1 MIGYHT
7 QNNMM
12 NEKEL
17 EELRYDVAHYL
28 LSKMSKG
35 SQFQY
40 ALDRMLQLCDHY
52 DEEELKKILSE
63 SKTDMKNHLK
73 KKTKGGGF

>member
-1 MIGYHT
+1 MT
-7 QNNMM
+7 EN
-12 NEKEL
+12 EL

-40 ALDRMLQLCDHY
+40 ALDRMIQLCNHY
-52 DEEELKKILSE
+52 DEEGLKEILSE
-63 SKTDMKNHLK
+63 SKPDMKNHLK
-73 KKTKGGGF
+73 KKKNKGGGFL

>member
-1 MIGYHT
+1 
-7 QNNMM
+7 M

-28 LSKMSKG
+28 LSKMNKG

-40 ALDRMLQLCDHY
+40 ALDKMLQLCDHY
-52 DEEELKKILSE
+52 DEKELKEILSE
-63 SKTDMKNHLK
+63 SSKTNMKNHLRK
-73 KKTKGGGF
+73 KKTRGGGF

>member
-1 MIGYHT
+1 
-7 QNNMM
+7 M

-40 ALDRMLQLCDHY
+40 ALDRMIQLCALY
-52 DEEELKKILSE
+52 DEERLKALLPKP
-63 SKTDMKNHLK
+63 K
-73 KKTKGGGF
+73 KKSKGGF

>member
-1 MIGYHT
+1 MGE
-7 QNNMM
+7 N
-12 NEKEL
+12 EL

-28 LSKMSKG
+28 LSKMNKG

-40 ALDRMLQLCDHY
+40 ALDRMIQLCDNY
-52 DEEELKKILSE
+52 SEKELKDILSE

-73 KKTKGGGF
+73 KKKTRGGGF

>member
-1 MIGYHT
+1 M
-7 QNNMM
+7 
-12 NEKEL
+12 ESKVL

-40 ALDRMLQLCDHY
+40 ALDRMLTLIALY
-52 DEEELKKILSE
+52 TEEELYEIAPSKKP
-63 SKTDMKNHLK
+63 KHK
-73 KKTKGGGF
+73 KQKDIPKPGKGF

>member
-1 MIGYHT
+1 MDK
-7 QNNMM
+7 N
-12 NEKEL
+12 EL

-40 ALDRMLQLCDHY
+40 ALDRMLQLCDSY
-52 DEEELKKILSE
+52 DEEGLKEILSE

-73 KKTKGGGF
+73 KKKSRGGGF

>member
-1 MIGYHT
+1 MT
-7 QNNMM
+7 EN
-12 NEKEL
+12 EL

-40 ALDRMLQLCDHY
+40 ALDRMIQLCDHY
-52 DEEELKKILSE
+52 DEEGLKEILSE

-73 KKTKGGGF
+73 KKKTKGGGF

>member
-1 MIGYHT
+1 MDK
-7 QNNMM
+7 
-12 NEKEL
+12 NEL
-17 EELRYDVAHYL
+17 DELRYDVAHYL

-52 DEEELKKILSE
+52 DEEGLKEILSE

-73 KKTKGGGF
+73 KKKSRGGGF

>member
-1 MIGYHT
+1 MT
-7 QNNMM
+7 EN
-12 NEKEL
+12 EL
-17 EELRYDVAHYL
+17 EELRYDAAHYL

-40 ALDRMLQLCDHY
+40 ALDRMIQLCDHY
-52 DEEELKKILSE
+52 DEKGLKEILSE

-73 KKTKGGGF
+73 KKKSKGGGFL

>member
-1 MIGYHT
+1 
-7 QNNMM
+7 M

-40 ALDRMLQLCDHY
+40 ALDRMIQLCDHY
-52 DEEELKKILSE
+52 DEEGLKKILSE
-63 SKTDMKNHLK
+63 SKTNMKNHLK

>member
-1 MIGYHT
+1 
-7 QNNMM
+7 M

-17 EELRYDVAHYL
+17 EELRYDVAHHL

-40 ALDRMLQLCDHY
+40 ALDRMLQLCALY
-52 DEEELKKILSE
+52 DEKKLKELLPKQK
-63 SKTDMKNHLK
+63 K

>member
-1 MIGYHT
+1 V
-7 QNNMM
+7 N
-12 NEKEL
+12 KDEL
-17 EELRYDVAHYL
+17 DELRYDVAHHL

-40 ALDRMLQLCDHY
+40 ALDKMLELCVDY
-52 DEEELKKILSE
+52 TEKELKQILP
-63 SKTDMKNHLK
+63 KQK